1 MERIQKSRTTKT
13 KKNYFRLMMRTNDG
27 RRVKLFLPD
36 VVLLVCP
43 KHMKWV
49 API

>member
-1 MERIQKSRTTKT
+1 MFSGKNTKLKKTKT

-27 RRVKLFLPD
+27 RRVKLFIPD

-43 KHMKWV
+43 K
-49 API
+49 